1 MEDIKRLGDLALK
14 LERYRY
20 NLMAFLSWIVFG
32 MIFASAIMFFNA
44 LMLLGYSWH
53 VIFATIVPAGIVS
66 GAIYYKIGKIVIPKT
81 NERWKKTWIF
91 YALPFVLAYCVIP
104 YFVKLTPLQY
114 ALYYSLAWYPSLG
127 VAFVAV
133 GVYAERKDEML
144 VTKTMLP
151 AGIAMVLTT
160 IPLAVLCKYVKD
172 YTDVLAVGLIATA
185 MMLIIYLICG
195 LYSFFKS
202 YEVMFK

>member
-1 MEDIKRLGDLALK
+1 MEEIKRLGDLALK

-20 NLMAFLSWIVFG
+20 NLTEFLSWIVFG

-44 LMLLGYSWH
+44 LMLLGYGWH
-53 VIFATIVPAGIVS
+53 VIFATIVPAGVVS
-66 GAIYYKIGKIVIPKT
+66 CVVYYKIRKIVIPKT
-81 NERWKKTWIF
+81 NERWKKTWVF
-91 YALPFVLAYCVIP
+91 YVLPFVLAYGVIP
-104 YFVKLTPLQY
+104 YIVKLTPLQY

-133 GVYAERKDEML
+133 GVYAERKDKTL
-144 VTKTMLP
+144 VTKTTLP
-151 AGIAMVLTT
+151 AGIAMILTT
-160 IPLAVLCKYVKD
+160 ISLAVLCKYVKD

-185 MMLIIYLICG
+185 MMLTIYLICG

-202 YEVMFK
+202 YEVLFK